1 MSDPEITLEQVKG
14 SQFGC
19 SSCLW
24 CSCECSKGS
33 MFKPATMQGKPA
45 CSNYTYY
52 D

>member
-1 MSDPEITLEQVKG
+1 MNQPETTLEQVKN

-24 CSCECSKGS
+24 CSCECKQGS
-33 MFKPATMQGKPA
+33 MFAPAIVQALPA
-45 CSNYTYY
+45 CGNYTYY